1 MTYKNLK
8 MKTNSNLL
16 IKPRPSKFI
25 KKFLSIIEYYSKWYK
40 KIEFTVRCLNRKS
53 KYLMG
58 VWSG

>member
-1 MTYKNLK
+1 MLNT
-8 MKTNSNLL
+8 
-16 IKPRPSKFI
+16 SKR
-25 KKFLSIIEYYSKWYK
+25 YK